1 MICSGLC
8 ILPVLKGIFAQARG
22 EDSHITSCGLWGE
35 VQRLEPAEFADAN
48 QLQSKCL
55 NYPASLSRRPIGIGR
70 TIHASLKHATKI
82 LWIVV
87 ADQLR
92 DALYR

>member
-1 MICSGLC
+1 MPKRAVKTPISPHADYEGA
-8 ILPVLKGIFAQARG
+8 GQGF
-22 EDSHITSCGLWGE
+22 
-35 VQRLEPAEFADAN
+35 EPAEFADAN

-55 NYPASLSRRPIGIGR
+55 NYPASLSRRPVGIGR